1 MRALGKLI
9 VVLISIQNYS
19 QNTSTKYC
27 FESKA
32 SDGIKTKLKIE
43 VFSNRNYIWESQN
56 FSSPDFGK
64 VEKIENKESG
74 IIVQR
79 NGKLYL
85 GKQDSKP
92 NSEFPIKLTKTKL
105 IILGMKRV
113 KKFLSNKYEY
123 RLVNGI
129 IFRKNNC
136 GND

>member
-1 MRALGKLI
+1 MRAFAKLI
-9 VVLISIQNYS
+9 FIFTSILNYS
-19 QNTSTKYC
+19 QNTSTTYC
-27 FESKA
+27 FESKG
-32 SDGIKTKLKIE
+32 DGGIRTNLKIE
-43 VFSNRNYIWESQN
+43 VFPNRNYIWESQN
-56 FSSPDFGK
+56 FSSTNFDK
-64 VEKIENKESG
+64 AEKIENKEYG
-74 IIVQR
+74 IIIQR

-85 GKQDSKP
+85 GKEDSKP

-136 GND
+136 ENN